1 MNIFKTSSLC
11 LLCFAPLVAAQGL
24 DDYAIKAG
32 QRVEVFEHEA
42 LNYKLDLGGEAYTYI
57 DFSAQVPDA
66 SFAAIRFKPNA
77 FSLVVVEDLGTS
89 ISAEA
94 YADLVLTTMQ
104 EKLTGEGGNEFKG
117 HTDIGLRDERGMQ
130 VFQKFVYAKAASVPI
145 TYVISAYVDGPRAYQ
160 LLTFASG
167 EDDEVVRA
175 EADSVLAGFSLVDPD
190 KSGQVVVSND
200 DVRDYRSAAFGYR
213 FRARDR
219 GWYAWTDLRET
230 NEGADFGALA
240 TRDYGVVVMPACWEG
255 ARPTDNAIYRV
266 MMQQFGE
273 DYPSPFIF
281 EEKDIKKDGAT
292 GKLFLGREES
302 DGEMYLYY
310 QWVVANDNCSYT
322 LAAWGAE
329 DGRTIE
335 KDLEKIWKDFEITGE
350 PGALRGE
357 YRNQAERSV
366 NAYLVNAYGLHY
378 YEARAYRDAFNYF
391 AQASALVPDDEAYVV
406 NAVRALVEIDA
417 FAEAAE
423 WIVPRMEPFAA
434 NQVVQSW
441 DAWLAYQTND
451 VAKAM
456 SIYDDLFATDYRDND
471 DFSAY
476 MKMLADAGRWDDLDR
491 VFARYTAD
499 QVDDATQTLRVELL
513 TRRERYDEALAIL
526 ENLAAGRPFNIDL
539 AYERMSILDQAG
551 RPAEILKIADELI
564 AKGYRSLQSYY
575 YKGDA
580 EFQLRSYR
588 KAQASFEEALRF
600 SPANA
605 TIKEYLDAIDHMLG
619 EGDTTTISQEIK
631 AVAMPKQLQRIFD
644 ASDLGSTHEGY
655 GAVFLMR
662 ATGYDFDGS
671 DILRKT
677 RYRKIR
683 VLDDNGVTQFSTL
696 EFDFDPSYEQ
706 LYVNSLVVRDAKGVV
721 IAEGDLN
728 TYYITNSESGYE
740 ASTEK
745 TVHLPVPSLAP
756 GTVIEAIVT
765 KRSSVADGTF
775 PLETEYLS
783 SDRPIEYSALFVNG
797 KHDQLKYQLSGMQ
810 APRTWGKSLVF
821 EVQQPVAFRWEP
833 LQPYVDQILPWV
845 QLGTVNASWADAGI
859 EYLGKIEHK
868 LDVSKV
874 ADRAQRLIEGV
885 DSPAR
890 RIEIL
895 SAYVQDE
902 IRYEAIEFG
911 RRAYIPKTARETMRD
926 RYGDCKDHAVLLYS
940 LLKSSGFDASL
951 ALVNL
956 NQQVLP
962 GLPNTDQF
970 DHMIVSV
977 NTGEGRIFIDS
988 TDKDLR
994 LGQLAPRSMAGNF
1007 ALELGDTPELMQIP
1021 EYESGLTG
1029 IDLERVVE
1037 PRGDG
1042 YMDVTETARFTGYQA
1057 ADLRGQL
1064 RTIDTSEMQASLQRW
1079 VATRYSDAELTEYF
1093 VDNIFDASYDL
1104 IVEIRY
1110 TLPVDNDGSFDL
1122 PGFLEGYYLEFDRIA
1137 DRRFPF
1143 EHFFPLRLSA
1153 VTSVKVPSGLRLDEA
1168 VSKPNVGESKF
1179 GSWRREVSRESGG
1192 WQIQFDYSAS
1202 GDRFAPEDYRE
1213 FAEFQRRAV
1222 DAIEQPLIIQ

>member
-1 MNIFKTSSLC
+1 MNIFKTSTLC
-11 LLCFAPLVAAQGL
+11 LLCFAPLVAAQ
-24 DDYAIKAG
+24 DADNYAAG
-32 QRVEVFEHEA
+32 AVE
-42 LNYKLDLGGEAYTYI
+42 
-57 DFSAQVPDA
+57 
-66 SFAAIRFKPNA
+66 
-77 FSLVVVEDLGTS
+77 
-89 ISAEA
+89 
-94 YADLVLTTMQ
+94 
-104 EKLTGEGGNEFKG
+104 
-117 HTDIGLRDERGMQ
+117 
-130 VFQKFVYAKAASVPI
+130 
-145 TYVISAYVDGPRAYQ
+145 
-160 LLTFASG
+160 
-167 EDDEVVRA
+167 
-175 EADSVLAGFSLVDPD
+175 
-190 KSGQVVVSND
+190 QVVAAGD
-200 DVRDYRSAAFGYR
+200 DIRDYHSPTFGYR

-219 GWYAWTDLRET
+219 GWYASSNLRET

-240 TRDYGVVVMPACWEG
+240 TLDYGLVVMPVCWEG
-255 ARPTDNAIYRV
+255 SRPTDNVIYRV

-273 DYPSPFIF
+273 DYPSAFIF
-281 EEKDIKKDGAT
+281 DEKDIKKDGAS
-292 GKLFLGREES
+292 GKLFLGREEA
-302 DGEMYLYY
+302 DGESYLYY
-310 QWVVANDNCSYT
+310 QWIVANDNCSYT

-329 DGRTIE
+329 DGRTIK
-335 KDLEKIWKDFEITGE
+335 KDLEKVWKGFEISGQ

-357 YRNQAERSV
+357 YRNQSERDV
-366 NAYLVNAYGLHY
+366 NAYLLNAFGLHY
-378 YEARAYRDAFNYF
+378 YEARAFRDAFTYF
-391 AQASALVPDDEAYVV
+391 AQANSLAPDDEAYVV
-406 NAVRALVEIDA
+406 NAVRALVEIEA

-423 WIVPRMEPFAA
+423 WIVPRMEPFADSQA
-434 NQVVQSW
+434 VQSW

-451 VAKAM
+451 VTKAM
-456 SIYDDLFATDYRDND
+456 SIYDELFAMDYRDND

-476 MKMLADAGRWDDLDR
+476 MQMLADAGRWDDLDR
-491 VFARYTAD
+491 AFARYTAD
-499 QVDDATQTLRVELL
+499 QVDDATRQLRVELL

-526 ENLAAGRPFNIDL
+526 EDMTAGRPFDIDL

-551 RPAEILKIADELI
+551 RPAETLKIADELI

-588 KAQASFEEALRF
+588 KAQESFEEALKF
-600 SPANA
+600 SPANT
-605 TIKEYLDAIDHMLG
+605 TIREYLDAIDHMLG
-619 EGDTTTISQEIK
+619 EGDTTIISQEIK
-631 AVAMPKQLQRIFD
+631 AVAMPQQLQRIFD
-644 ASDLGSTHEGY
+644 ATDLESAHEGY
-655 GAVFLMR
+655 GAVFLVR

-671 DILRKT
+671 DVLRES

-706 LYVNSLVVRDAKGVV
+706 LYVNSLVVRDAKGEM
-721 IAEGDLN
+721 IAEGSLS

-745 TVHLPVPSLAP
+745 TVHLPVPSLEP

-765 KRSSVADGTF
+765 KRSSVTNGTF
-775 PLETEYLS
+775 PLATVYLS
-783 SDRPIEYSALFVNG
+783 SDRPIDYSAVFVSG
-797 KHDQLKYQLSGMQ
+797 QHGDVKYQLSGVP
-810 APRTWGKSLVF
+810 APHTSGNSLVF
-821 EVQQPVAFRWEP
+821 ELQQPVAFRWEP

-845 QLGTVNASWADAGI
+845 QLGTVNSSWASAGI
-859 EYLGKIEHK
+859 EYLGKIEDK
-868 LDVSKV
+868 LDASKV

-885 DSPAR
+885 DSAAR

-911 RRAYIPKTARETMRD
+911 RRAYIPKAARETMRD

-970 DHMIVSV
+970 DHMIVAV
-977 NTGEGRIFIDS
+977 NTGQGRVFIDS

-1007 ALELGDTPELMQIP
+1007 ALELGETPELIQIP
-1021 EYESGLTG
+1021 EYETSLTG
-1029 IDLERVVE
+1029 IELERVVE

-1042 YMDVTETARFTGYQA
+1042 FMDITETARFSGYQA

-1064 RTIDTSEMQASLQRW
+1064 RTIETSEMQASLQRW

-1093 VDNIFDASYDL
+1093 VDNIFDAGYDL
-1104 IVEIRY
+1104 IVEISY
-1110 TLPVDNDGSFDL
+1110 TLPVDIDGSFDV
-1122 PGFLEGYYLEFDRIA
+1122 PGFLEGYYLEFDRVA

-1143 EHFFPLRLSA
+1143 EHLFPLRLSA
-1153 VTSVKVPSGLRLDEA
+1153 VTSVKVPSGLRLDKA
-1168 VSKPNVGESKF
+1168 ANKPNTGESKF
-1179 GSWRREVSRESGG
+1179 GNWRREVSRESGG
-1192 WQIQFDYSAS
+1192 WQIQFEYSAS
-1202 GDRFAPEDYRE
+1202 GDRFGPEDYRE
-1213 FAEFQRRAV
+1213 FAEFQRKAV
-1222 DAIEQPLIIQ
+1222 DALEQPFIIQ